1 MLFNNKALQGKV
13 AIVTGST
20 RGIGRAIA
28 EAYARAGCS
37 VVVTSRSQADCE
49 KVAEDLS
56 KLGGQVLPVYVDVSN
71 IDSINLLVEKVI
83 AYFGKIDVL
92 VNNAGTAI
100 TKKSEE
106 LTPSDWDRVI
116 DTNLKGVFFCTQAV
130 ARSMIHR
137 KSGKIINVASV
148 LGLVGE
154 QLVLS
159 YCVAKGGVVQMTRA
173 LALEWAKYNIQVNS
187 ICPGYMRTSMNEK
200 ELSNEKIYKHLVGK
214 VPMRRLGVP
223 EDVAGMALL
232 LATEASD
239 YITGQMLV
247 VDGGWTAE

>member
-1 MLFNNKALQGKV
+1 MLFNDKALQDKV

-20 RGIGRAIA
+20 RGIGLAIA
-28 EAYARAGCS
+28 GAYAGTGCG
-37 VVVTSRSQADCE
+37 VVVTSRSQDDCD
-49 KVAEDLS
+49 KAAEGLS
-56 KLGGQVLPVYVDVSN
+56 RLGAQILPLSVDVTD
-71 IDSINLLVEKVI
+71 IDSINRLVEKVI
-83 AYFGKIDVL
+83 GHFGKIDIL
-92 VNNAGTAI
+92 VNNAGTAV

-106 LTPSDWDRVI
+106 LAASDWDRVI
-116 DTNLKGVFFCTQAV
+116 NTNLRGVFFCTQAV
-130 ARSMIHR
+130 ARSMIPR
-137 KSGKIINVASV
+137 KSGKIINIASV

-154 QLVLS
+154 QMVLP

-214 VPMRRLGVP
+214 VPMRRLAVP
-223 EDVAGMALL
+223 EDIVGMALL
-232 LATEASD
+232 LATGASD
-239 YITGQMLV
+239 YITGQMLA